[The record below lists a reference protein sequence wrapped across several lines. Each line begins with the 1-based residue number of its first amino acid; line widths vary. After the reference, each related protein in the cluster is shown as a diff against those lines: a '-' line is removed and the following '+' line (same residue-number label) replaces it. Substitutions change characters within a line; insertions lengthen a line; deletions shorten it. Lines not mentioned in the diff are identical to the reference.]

1 LAAQAVATSEG
12 SGEVGFFL
20 TLLRNLDLLVL
31 ALALP
36 LFLIADLRLIGYAG
50 TAAAWLAQRGISAY
64 AARRAAETGDR
75 RAAMGV
81 MAGTMVARLWLMG
94 LSVLAVGLIE
104 REAGLAAALLAAV
117 LFTVSFSTLLIV
129 KPLEEAQRS

>member
-1 LAAQAVATSEG
+1 MAAHAVATPEG

-20 TLLRNLDLLVL
+20 TLLRCLDLLVL

-36 LFLIADLRLIGYAG
+36 VFLIADLPIVGYVGVAI
-50 TAAAWLAQRGISAY
+50 AWLAQRGISAF
-64 AARRAAETGDR
+64 AARRAAATGDR

-104 REAGLAAALLAAV
+104 REAGLAGALLAAV

-129 KPLEEAQRS
+129 KPLEEAQR

>member
-1 LAAQAVATSEG
+1 LAAQAVATPEG

-20 TLLRNLDLLVL
+20 TLLRCFDLLVL

-36 LFLIADLRLIGYAG
+36 LFLIADLPLIGYLG
-50 TAAAWLAQRGISAY
+50 TAAAWLTQRGISAF
-64 AARRAAETGDR
+64 AARRAVQTGDR

-81 MAGTMVARLWLMG
+81 LAGTMVARLWLMG
-94 LSVLAVGLIE
+94 LSVLAVGLVE
-104 REAGLAAALLAAV
+104 REAGLAAALFAAV
-117 LFTVSFSTLLIV
+117 LFTVFFSTLLIV